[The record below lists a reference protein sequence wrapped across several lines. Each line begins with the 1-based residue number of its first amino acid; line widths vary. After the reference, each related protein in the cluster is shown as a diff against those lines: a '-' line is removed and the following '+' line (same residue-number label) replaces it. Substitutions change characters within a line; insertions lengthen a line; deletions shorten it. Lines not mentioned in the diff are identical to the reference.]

1 MFCTYATTNVLGLE
15 VGMRAVLQ
23 DAANMSAKDWRVVPL
38 NWNENLFT
46 TKRKLKIAYY
56 EEDGIFTPIPGVQRG
71 LRVLICSTKLH
82 CFNESILHSR
92 K

>member
-1 MFCTYATTNVLGLE
+1 MVVGLE
-15 VGMRAVLQ
+15 VGMRAVLH
-23 DAANMSAKDWRVVPL
+23 DAAKMSAKDWRVVPL
-38 NWNENLFT
+38 NWNENLFN

-71 LRVLICSTKLH
+71 LRVKQIEIIWMFINQLNYH
-82 CFNESILHSR
+82 R